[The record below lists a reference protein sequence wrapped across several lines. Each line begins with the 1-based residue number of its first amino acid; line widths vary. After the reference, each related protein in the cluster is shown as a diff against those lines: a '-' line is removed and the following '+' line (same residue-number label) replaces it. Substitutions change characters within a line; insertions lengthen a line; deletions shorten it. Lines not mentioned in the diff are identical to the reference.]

1 MAKSMF
7 YLTQLDERPNG
18 YVVLSEANQW
28 KPWLSRN
35 IPAELYVDVRQRL
48 ISNLKHLLVGLE
60 LKTALIIPHQHGGP
74 QARPVLFESYFQNL
88 ILEFGVAAFSVL
100 EGLGSAHWL
109 RQNGQDGSAVP
120 HISRAQWSPALCAV
134 YDDTGEHGLA
144 DAIGRWMSETNFTR
158 ISWAPAPTSTGIP
171 YPTRRPSF
179 PRAMLS
185 VCCSAA
191 KLTPCPRAPI
201 FTLISAD
208 LH

>member
-144 DAIGRWMSETNFTR
+144 DAIGRTLDVRDKLHQDKLGARADIDWHSLSYEAAFV
-158 ISWAPAPTSTGIP
+158 PASHAVRVLL
-171 YPTRRPSF
+171 RRE
-179 PRAMLS
+179 
-185 VCCSAA
+185 
-191 KLTPCPRAPI
+191 
-201 FTLISAD
+201 AD
-208 LH
+208 AVPASSNLHIDLG